1 MKSRIAAAGFF
12 CSVNTS
18 FSFSCAF
25 CVILRFTN
33 LSTTFPLTS
42 PGNTPRGIS
51 LLYVTGCFA
60 GCQYKIFLLT
70 PHIAVRYSGYRYTG
84 TSMLPG
90 KRMLAEGHSCRDII
104 GQISALKAAVENAG
118 KAVLVEYIEKCLEEE
133 LSRGGDYR
141 KALKE
146 ALSLLLNSRLS

>member
-1 MKSRIAAAGFF
+1 MDQNLNNEARARII
-12 CSVNTS
+12 N
-18 FSFSCAF
+18 
-25 CVILRFTN
+25 RFKRIE
-33 LSTTFPLTS
+33 
-42 PGNTPRGIS
+42 GQARGI
-51 LLYVTGCFA
+51 
-60 GCQYKIFLLT
+60 Q
-70 PHIAVRYSGYRYTG
+70 
-84 TSMLPG
+84 
-90 KRMLAEGHSCRDII
+90 RMLAEGHSCRDII